1 MKRLLPI
8 ALSLMFCVLCLSV
21 DVRAQGSAAKNGPDP
36 VTVRDPELERD
47 SKKNFEAAKL
57 YFNLRKAYRAS
68 LARCEEIIAG
78 NPNYSRIDEV
88 LWFAGMSNLYL
99 AQKKGKQEPT
109 LTTEQH
115 LEQARKYLSQL
126 VSDYPDSKFHKKAEE
141 ELSKLGDVKP
151 TTADKQ

>member
-1 MKRLLPI
+1 MLA
-8 ALSLMFCVLCLSV
+8 ALGTVGPA
-21 DVRAQGSAAKNGPDP
+21 RAQGSAAKTGPDP
-36 VTVRDPELERD
+36 ATVRDPELERD

-115 LEQARKYLSQL
+115 FEQARKYLSQL
-126 VSDYPDSKFHKKAEE
+126 VSDYPDSKFREKAEE
-141 ELSKLGDVKP
+141 ELRKLGDVK
-151 TTADKQ
+151 TEVTKQ